1 MGSYNRALQ
10 VGVLVGLLAG
20 MVQMAFA
27 LRSELPPGQPRLA

>member
-1 MGSYNRALQ
+1 
-10 VGVLVGLLAG
+10 VGLLAG